1 MLYQIISLYYIY
13 QYVSS
18 IIHYETTIDETW
30 KVVSSRFV
38 HHVCVCFYHEGVSVV
53 ERERERERERT
64 DGNREVVRRQ
74 TTEIYQERL
83 TFQYTKVAGKT

>member
-1 MLYQIISLYYIY
+1 M
-13 QYVSS
+13 
-18 IIHYETTIDETW
+18 
-30 KVVSSRFV
+30 
-38 HHVCVCFYHEGVSVV
+38 V